1 VFPFAKDFT
10 YTFTPEVDG
19 DPVTLPSQTPAI
31 YIFDSRPSRDNVL
44 NGTGSPVQTI
54 TTWDETDGY
63 KRLIS
68 VDGISDPN
76 PTSESTSENYWIGI
90 KFKLDTSEDYQA
102 VIFDLL
108 LERVAA
114 HQDEILTS
122 ISRLKDIY
130 PDIDTYANEE
140 DCVGFIDKAK
150 EHVEG
155 NLTAK
160 GYVWAQIK
168 RLKTLSLI
176 VDYRALMLFANTQ
189 RGDLFKDL
197 RAEWK
202 QEAQEMLANLKL
214 DYDADGDGSP
224 EEPQPIGSDILLS
237 R

>member
-1 VFPFAKDFT
+1 MFAFGVDFT
-10 YTFTPEVDG
+10 YTFVPEVDG
-19 DPVTLPSQTPAI
+19 DPVTLPSQTPAV
-31 YIFDSRPSRDNVL
+31 YIFDSMPSRDNVL

-54 TTWDETDGY
+54 TTWDETDGF

-76 PTSESTSENYWIGI
+76 PTSSSTTENYWIGI
-90 KFKLDTSEDYQA
+90 KFKLDTDEDYQA

-108 LERVAA
+108 LERVTA
-114 HQDEILTS
+114 HQDEVLTS
-122 ISRLKDIY
+122 VSRLRDIFA
-130 PDIDTYANEE
+130 DIEEYADREALI
-140 DCVGFIDKAK
+140 GFIDKAK

-160 GYVWAQIK
+160 GYNWAQIK
-168 RLKTLSLI
+168 RLKPLSLL

-189 RGDLFKDL
+189 RGDLFREL

-202 QEAQEMLANLKL
+202 EEAQNLLANLRL
-214 DYDADGDGSP
+214 EYDSDNDGSP
-224 EEPQPIGSDILLS
+224 EAPQPIGSDIILL